1 MPQPSMINHF
11 AECER
16 TSNMIASIYAGEVN
30 VHGTQ
35 EAIKCKSL
43 IEQTANELH
52 IFCHK
57 VYCPIAV
64 FALTTFTFEHAQ
76 SLVELKKR
84 LDYSLSSCTKCIESY
99 TVEKAK
105 LFDYFK
111 IKRNLKYDQVSG
123 FANTIDSWRCETL
136 VVKELSRTS
145 EIDQSNMKIVELMY
159 NPRYLRVKSNVHTAL
174 VGQFTT
180 FFVNNQIPEFFN
192 KKLTPGLIFC
202 YFQNQNVAQYEWAKN
217 ALKNLLDSNYQLDPK
232 DETVQIVTNE
242 LFYHFLQIQISEN
255 NISTKVNFYFKLAP
269 ILELVSKE
277 VLERH
282 FLKISYINSVKSY
295 FPNFKEFLQQLVCD
309 YYEKYENKPLHLFFR
324 IFTILTKK
332 LKSSFW
338 TLFQP
343 CKIHNI
349 IDVAVERKDVFLQ
362 KIVEAQNHPFE
373 VNILEFQTTLQDY
386 IQWIEP
392 LYDTVID
399 AEKKKLA
406 KDISSF
412 FLKVISRQSP
422 LTPVSRG
429 ILLSQ
434 CTQYLN
440 VILEVDVDTRNKV
453 YTDPAVESVLYQK
466 SELRDL
472 VEHGVILNMIIEYAT
487 RYNAVLPGIDQKLQ
501 LGIATSAINIVLT
514 SIDFDI
520 VILCFVIHKL
530 YVNPNANIHE
540 VRYSTNL
547 ITSFSNNFQFEVL
560 PVEHKEMFTKNLFKS
575 LKNANGLLQLV
586 NENTPRDKK
595 EHINKYTA
603 QYVQSIVNLLSK
615 IYAYDFEFF
624 RKVLLDE
631 DALLGFWSCVFT
643 SSTTLYNIAID
654 LLYGCFDQEDRLA
667 NVKMSLELNF
677 SANLKSIGVILHQLI
692 KGKFYEPC
700 PRAIFVLTDIL
711 QVLMELLA
719 EDSFTCKFDAI
730 AFKSLHAFW
739 TNIWEFLTSIYINTF
754 QWANLFDLKEV
765 MEFCKNAMD
774 LNKATLDSYETLTKF
789 LGTKIDLARD
799 ITASVSKSIQW
810 LKLADPP
817 LLDQC
822 SKLVVSTLKLAHEV
836 HANID
841 KPVLLDLF
849 SISKKKDPFTGKKRK
864 CYLTTTQS
872 SEIIAVLFLLDS
884 TYTSELQKKLDEQ
897 NTDVLKKENLSSA
910 SLVQQKL
917 PMFKREIPQ
926 AKKPTLSSLQKAE
939 LQLKNKRISAQAAR
953 VVHPARKGGFN
964 DDSETDDSDDDDEVN
979 ELFGRENLSRITKK
993 VKKQS
998 GIELLDYT
1006 SKSKGRSKADQEK
1019 LEEEYMNKRLNVD
1032 INPFYAEVLKWD
1044 YRKKGDYPTEFIPT
1058 QKAQD
1063 KYKSVEE
1070 YQKVIKPLLML
1081 ETWQGICSSRDRNE
1095 NTPFSIIIGNRILVG
1110 EFYEVY
1116 ASVLK
1121 RQVTAAGITE
1131 ADLIVLASGFDPAV
1145 INKLRCDDFKASKES
1160 CLAKVKEIKGNR
1172 GEYMDLTFRI
1182 SRSTSFGNLL
1192 SRKAEIYC
1200 CKVTSMTTVEREYK
1214 TLEGLPYYNLLPTIL
1229 SSQIEAVENKPE
1241 KEVSRVEELYQLNN
1255 SQAEAIVCAVSTAG
1269 VSLVQGPPGTGKT
1282 KTILGIVRYYFEKNT
1297 SKNKLLL
1304 CAPSNAAVDE
1314 LILRLHEGYV
1324 DEYGEEKK
1332 FKMARI
1338 GRSDAVNPKVK
1349 QYTLDDLVEQSV
1361 TKKYDFLDF
1370 NESEYHSLLS
1380 KRDSIK
1386 ADLESKKFDDKRIA
1400 ELLLELK
1407 EQNGKLNEVRK
1418 RKDEVRE
1425 SNKATYRNRE
1435 YDRKTATVAI
1445 LKEADIICSTLS
1457 GSANDLLAALKV
1469 RFPTVIIDEA
1479 CQCTEL
1485 SSIVPMKYGAK
1496 NVIMVGDPN
1505 QLPPT
1510 VLSGAAS
1517 SLNYENP
1524 LFSRLVQFSKP
1535 YLLNVQYRMHPSISK
1550 FPSKEFYEG
1559 RLKDGPQMDI
1569 VTSRPWHS
1577 TNIFSPYMFF
1587 DVARG
1592 VEERNAKTQSLV
1604 NMEEIY
1610 VAMEMVQLLFQRYP
1624 KVDFK
1629 SKIGIISPY
1638 KQQVRTLKSK
1648 FVREFGE
1655 NILKVVDCQTIDGF
1669 QGQEKDIIIIS
1680 CVRADENSSIGF
1692 LKDFRRL
1699 NVALTRG
1706 KCSMWILGHHESL
1719 VRNKLWRNLI
1729 NDAKDR
1735 RCLTKVDKS
1744 IKTLAQG
1751 KMADEPLSYD
1761 DFVPKKVKRPLKKE
1775 EINKA
1780 GSQVVKASNNDDML
1794 NELEDSYVPLD
1805 VPQATESSSREGHH
1819 ATKTIIKKQNMS
1831 KGTNHNK
1838 TGRDTDKVEADDAY
1852 EPGTLEITRNNLL
1865 GKSSSSKKRSA
1876 SEQNLSTKPLKMS
1889 KVSLNGKK
1897 SSSFFNNSDHSD
1909 LKSRKTKKDVKIFD
1923 KTKSSSKISANQHLN
1938 PPKEEAASKNT
1949 TSDLTKFKG
1958 ILKSTDPSQKKLEKK
1973 NRKIAFDDSPQI
1985 HKYDQCADSD
1995 DGYEPENFSSN
2006 NNNNNNNNEA
2016 YMINGKKINTEKS
2029 LVPYKR
2035 ATLSEP
2041 QISDFDKQE
2050 QRSAQPP
2057 SKKKLQDYLN
2067 KSGVDN
2073 AHEENDPG
2081 SIVAESGG
2089 ENVYSAESD
2098 GVTSS
2103 NANVKKDLHTGDEN
2117 TAFEKNN
2124 LSCTD
2129 NKTSSTSSNFDE
2141 GFPRKNSNI
2150 KPKQAPAVN
2159 PFIPRNKRTR
2169 PKFKA
2174 QSVKK

>member
-1 MPQPSMINHF
+1 MSQQSIINHF

-16 TSNMIASIYAGEVN
+16 TSNMIASIYAGEVS
-30 VHGTQ
+30 VHGIQ
-35 EAIKCKSL
+35 EAVKCRNL
-43 IEQTANELH
+43 IEQTANETH

-64 FALTTFTFEHAQ
+64 FALTTFTFEPAQ
-76 SLVELKKR
+76 SLVAFKNR
-84 LDYSLSSCTKCIESY
+84 LDHSLSSCNKCIKSY
-99 TVEKAK
+99 SIEKAK
-105 LFDYFK
+105 LFDYFR

-123 FANTIDSWRCETL
+123 FADTIDKWRCEAL
-136 VVKELSRTS
+136 VVKQVSRAA
-145 EIDQSNMKIVELMY
+145 EFDQSNMKIVELLY
-159 NPRYLRVKSNVHTAL
+159 NPRYLRIKSNMQTAL
-174 VGQFTT
+174 SAQFTALFT
-180 FFVNNQIPEFFN
+180 SSQIPEFFN
-192 KKLTPGLIFC
+192 ERAYTR
-202 YFQNQNVAQYEWAKN
+202 
-217 ALKNLLDSNYQLDPK
+217 ALKKLLDSNYQLECK
-232 DETVQIVTNE
+232 DETVQTVMNE
-242 LFYHFLQIQISEN
+242 LFHHFLHIQIADNS
-255 NISTKVNFYFKLAP
+255 IPSKINFYFKLAP
-269 ILELVSKE
+269 ILQLLSEE
-277 VLERH
+277 MLEH
-282 FLKISYINSVKSY
+282 YLLKISFITSVKSY
-295 FPNFKEFLQQLVCD
+295 FPTFREFLQQLVCD
-309 YYEKYENKPLHLFFR
+309 YYEKYEKKPLHLFFR
-324 IFTILTKK
+324 IFTILTQK
-332 LKSSFW
+332 LKSNFW

-362 KIVEAQNHPFE
+362 KIVEAQNYPFE
-373 VNILEFQTTLQDY
+373 VNILEFQATLQDY

-412 FLKVISRQSP
+412 FLKVISRNSP
-422 LTPVSRG
+422 LTPISRG

-434 CTQYLN
+434 CTKYLN
-440 VILEVDVDTRNKV
+440 VILEVDLETRNKV
-453 YTDPAVESVLYQK
+453 YTDPTVESLLYQK
-466 SELRDL
+466 SESRDL

-487 RYNAVLPGIDQKLQ
+487 RYTTVLPGIDQKFQ

-547 ITSFSNNFQFEVL
+547 ITSFSNNFQFENL
-560 PVEHKEMFTKNLFKS
+560 PIEYKELFTKNLFKA

-586 NENTPRDKK
+586 NENTPKDKK
-595 EHINKYTA
+595 DHINRYTA
-603 QYVQSIVNLLSK
+603 QYVQSIVDLLSK
-615 IYAYDFEFF
+615 IYVYDFEFF

-631 DALLGFWSCVFT
+631 DALLGFWSCIFT
-643 SSTTLYNIAID
+643 SSTTLYNKAID

-667 NVKMSLELNF
+667 NVKMLLELNF

-700 PRAIFVLTDIL
+700 PRAIFVLTDTL
-711 QVLMELLA
+711 QVLMELLTD
-719 EDSFTCKFDAI
+719 ESFTCKFDAI

-739 TNIWEFLTSIYINTF
+739 TNIWEFLTSIYVNTF

-774 LNKATLDSYETLTKF
+774 LNKAILDSYEALSKF
-789 LGTKIDLARD
+789 LGTEIDLARD
-799 ITASVSKSIQW
+799 ITASISKSIQW

-836 HANID
+836 HASIG
-841 KPVLLDLF
+841 KSVMLDLF
-849 SISKKKDPFTGKKRK
+849 SISKKKDPLTGKKRK
-864 CYLTTTQS
+864 CYLTSTQS
-872 SEIIAVLFLLDS
+872 KEIIDGLFLLDS

-897 NTDVLKKENLSSA
+897 NASGFRKETSPTA

-917 PMFKREIPQ
+917 PMFKKELPQ
-926 AKKPTLSSLQKAE
+926 TKKSTLSSLQRAE
-939 LQLKNKRISAQAAR
+939 LQLKNKRIAAQAAR

-964 DDSETDDSDDDDEVN
+964 DDSDSDESEDDDEVN
-979 ELFGRENLSRITKK
+979 ELFGRENLSRISKK
-993 VKKQS
+993 VKKQA
-998 GIELLDYT
+998 GIELLDYD
-1006 SKSKGRSKADQEK
+1006 SKSKGRSKVDQEK
-1019 LEEEYMNKRLNVD
+1019 LEEDYMNKRLNVD
-1032 INPFYAEVLKWD
+1032 ITPFYAEVLKWD
-1044 YRKKGDYPTEFIPT
+1044 YRKNGDYPTDVIPT

-1070 YQKVIKPLLML
+1070 YQKVIGPLLML
-1081 ETWQGICSSRDRNE
+1081 ETWQGICSSRDRDE
-1095 NTPFSIIIGNRILVG
+1095 NTPFSIIVGNRILVG

-1131 ADLIVLASGFDPAV
+1131 ADLIVLASGFDPAATSRL
-1145 INKLRCDDFKASKES
+1145 KCDDFKVSKES
-1160 CLAKVKEIKGNR
+1160 CLAKIKEIKGNR
-1172 GEYMDLTFRI
+1172 GEYMDLTLRI
-1182 SRSTSFGNLL
+1182 SRSASFGNLL
-1192 SRKAEIYC
+1192 VQKAEIYC

-1214 TLEGLPYYNLLPTIL
+1214 TLQGLPYYNLLPTIL
-1229 SSQIEAVENKPE
+1229 SSQIEAVKNKPHNE
-1241 KEVSRVEELYQLNN
+1241 ISRVEKLYQLNN

-1269 VSLVQGPPGTGKT
+1269 VSLIQGPPGTGKT
-1282 KTILGIVRYYFEKNT
+1282 KTIMGTVRYYFEKDS

-1361 TKKYDFLDF
+1361 TKKYEFLDF
-1370 NESEYHSLLS
+1370 NESEYQALLS
-1380 KRDSIK
+1380 KRDAIK
-1386 ADLESKKFDDKRIA
+1386 ADLESKKSDDERKA

-1407 EQNGKLNEVRK
+1407 EQNGKLNELRK

-1485 SSIVPMKYGAK
+1485 SSIIPMKYGAK

-1559 RLKDGPQMDI
+1559 RLKDGPQMDV
-1569 VTSRPWHS
+1569 VTKRPWHS
-1577 TNIFSPYMFF
+1577 TSIFSPYMFF

-1592 VEERNAKTQSLV
+1592 FEERNSKTQSLV

-1610 VAMEMVQLLFQRYP
+1610 VAMEMIQLLFQRYP

-1729 NDAKDR
+1729 TDAKER
-1735 RCLTKVDKS
+1735 NCLTKVDKPIKNS
-1744 IKTLAQG
+1744 IQDKQAYAQ
-1751 KMADEPLSYD
+1751 LSYD
-1761 DFVPKKVKRPLKKE
+1761 DYGSEHVKKPLKKE
-1775 EINKA
+1775 KA
-1780 GSQVVKASNNDDML
+1780 KEAISQNANISDDDDVL
-1794 NELEDSYVPLD
+1794 NELEDYYVPLD
-1805 VPQATESSSREGHH
+1805 VPEESQSLSSG
-1819 ATKTIIKKQNMS
+1819 ASYSTTSGIKKQDISRGAIQNQLE
-1831 KGTNHNK
+1831 ND
-1838 TGRDTDKVEADDAY
+1838 TGKVEADDTY
-1852 EPGTLEITRNNLL
+1852 EPAKLEFAKCTPFD
-1865 GKSSSSKKRSA
+1865 KSSLPKKRSA
-1876 SEQNLSTKPLKMS
+1876 TGHNSSKKPTKTS
-1889 KVSLNGKK
+1889 KVSLSGKK
-1897 SSSFFNNSDHSD
+1897 SSSFFNNNDHLELGS
-1909 LKSRKTKKDVKIFD
+1909 KKTKKDVKIFD
-1923 KTKSSSKISANQHLN
+1923 KTKNSMGSAANHSANSSN
-1938 PPKEEAASKNT
+1938 EEAANKDTIDSARNRN
-1949 TSDLTKFKG
+1949 G
-1958 ILKSTDPSQKKLEKK
+1958 ILKIRDSSQKALKK
-1973 NRKIAFDDSPQI
+1973 MNRKVAFDDSPAI
-1985 HKYDQCADSD
+1985 HEYDQCVDSD
-1995 DGYEPENFSSN
+1995 DGYEPENLGKN
-2006 NNNNNNNNEA
+2006 NKVLNEQV

-2029 LVPYKR
+2029 LVRNKKGTNPER
-2035 ATLSEP
+2035 
-2041 QISDFDKQE
+2041 QMGDFDKKE
-2050 QRSAQPP
+2050 QRSAQPS
-2057 SKKKLQDYLN
+2057 SKRKLQDYLN
-2067 KSGVDN
+2067 KSNVDN
-2073 AHEENDPG
+2073 AQKSNAQAGSVVETGAKSAYSEESNGNTLSHSTVGKNKSTVDKKV
-2081 SIVAESGG
+2081 SF
-2089 ENVYSAESD
+2089 D
-2098 GVTSS
+2098 GIRPAYTKNEDTPTSS
-2103 NANVKKDLHTGDEN
+2103 KPDQNSAKYNNNFNNTQKK
-2117 TAFEKNN
+2117 K
-2124 LSCTD
+2124 
-2129 NKTSSTSSNFDE
+2129 
-2141 GFPRKNSNI
+2141 
-2150 KPKQAPAVN
+2150 PAVN
-2159 PFIPRNKRTR
+2159 PFMPRNKRHK
-2169 PKFKA
+2169 PKFRP
-2174 QSVKK
+2174 QNGKK